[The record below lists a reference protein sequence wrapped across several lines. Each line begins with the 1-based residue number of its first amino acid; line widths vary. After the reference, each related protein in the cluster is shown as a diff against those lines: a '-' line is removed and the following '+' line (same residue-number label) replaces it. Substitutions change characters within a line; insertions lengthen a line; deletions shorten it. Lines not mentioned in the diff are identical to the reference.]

1 MAAINTCVLFTFEP
15 LSLSTRLSPPLASP
29 FAAKGRYPRV
39 ASLTARKESLPNQN
53 IHTRILF
60 FVAWKTALDIS
71 LIYSDTSPL
80 FPPSPLF
87 FLFLANPQKSFSVMF
102 VSITCSHAS
111 ISMETMLTAV
121 SNCSRIVTF
130 KIPRCSSQ
138 KRFQGHETR
147 SLKTINSDLSVPL
160 EIEDKMDV
168 LAINM

>member
-1 MAAINTCVLFTFEP
+1 MRETFHKMKRYDAKRFTWNSSRSSVNFLTLNCDSGLYSVLVGRGGGVAAINTCVLFTFEP

-87 FLFLANPQKSFSVMF
+87 FSFLLTPKNLSAL
-102 VSITCSHAS
+102 CLLALLAH
-111 ISMETMLTAV
+111 ML
-121 SNCSRIVTF
+121 
-130 KIPRCSSQ
+130 
-138 KRFQGHETR
+138 
-147 SLKTINSDLSVPL
+147 
-160 EIEDKMDV
+160 V
-168 LAINM
+168 LAWKLC